1 MPSLGF
7 CVVMKGHTYS
17 LIFIFVLAF
26 ITLLHSTTAANAAA
40 SRQHRYQRLN
50 DKIRNLPGQP
60 TNVTFNQYS
69 GYITVDKK
77 QGRALFY
84 WLTEAINGPASSKPL
99 VLWLN
104 GGPGCSSIA
113 YGAFEE
119 VGPFRVNPDGKTL
132 SLSPYA
138 WNKGNFLTTYY
149 LITSY

>member
-1 MPSLGF
+1 
-7 CVVMKGHTYS
+7 MKGHTCS
-17 LIFIFVLAF
+17 LIFVLAF
-26 ITLLHSTTAANAAA
+26 ITLLQSTAAATAA
-40 SRQHRYQRLN
+40 SASRIRRHQRYN
-50 DKIRNLPGQP
+50 DKIHSLPGQP

-84 WLTEAINGPASSKPL
+84 WLFEASNGPASSKPL

-119 VGPFRVNPDGKTL
+119 VGPFRVGPDGKTL

-138 WNKGNFLTTYY
+138 WNKGNFF
-149 LITSY
+149 